1 MFLSFRNGI
10 LITMAVCLSC
20 VLWAQDPGS
29 VSRIMVDPN
38 QRFQRIDGF
47 GLNFTAP
54 YFREDQKAMFDKL
67 VNDLGATMFR
77 VVAYLVYSNWEEV
90 NDNDDSNVMNWEY
103 YNDRYSGAIFEA

>member
-10 LITMAVCLSC
+10 LITMAACLSC
-20 VLWAQDPGS
+20 VLWAQDPVS
-29 VSRIMVDPN
+29 VGHIAVDPN

-67 VNDLGATMFR
+67 VSDLGATMFLNGTSTPSGN
-77 VVAYLVYSNWEEV
+77 VTVNVAVTEPALPSAMVKQPSPAFIW
-90 NDNDDSNVMNWEY
+90 M
-103 YNDRYSGAIFEA
+103 R